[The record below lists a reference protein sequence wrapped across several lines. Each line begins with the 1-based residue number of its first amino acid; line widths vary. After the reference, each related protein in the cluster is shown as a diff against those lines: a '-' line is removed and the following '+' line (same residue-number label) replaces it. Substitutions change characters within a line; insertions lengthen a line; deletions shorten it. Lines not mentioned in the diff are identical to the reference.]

1 MSIDK
6 KKWQDIAEKY
16 DTKAKW
22 ADALLMLNTDDH
34 DDIISALI
42 ELDPKDLLPQGVST
56 IPESVVNTV
65 WTANKLDTTKI
76 SVNSVDISLEKSE
89 KALQKAEEALETLD
103 TQLSLILGE
112 LDAIHNKL
120 DSANT
125 PPKLDFVGLDPE
137 SIADGINKA
146 IKRDLAAEDR
156 RRIFLA
162 QQRTCLRGC

>member
-1 MSIDK
+1 MSINK

-42 ELDPKDLLPQGVST
+42 ELDPKDLVSQVREDS
-56 IPESVVNTV
+56 IPEHVIDRV
-65 WTANKLDTTKI
+65 WLTKLDTTKLT
-76 SVNSVDISLEKSE
+76 VARERNALEKAE
-89 KALQKAEEALETLD
+89 EALQKSEEALETLD